1 MKRYIYLIP
10 LSLSLIILDLIV
22 RYNNINI
29 FGIFINNYNISYISL
44 IISIIL
50 IFNEIRGKLLYLS
63 IILFYALILL
73 IYYFHL
79 NVISPLFNLINSLLT
94 LDIIKYFIN
103 VNTLIFIIDLILISL
118 TIKLFPK
125 DKQKSD
131 LFIGLILMI
140 VSISVMLL

>member
-1 MKRYIYLIP
+1 MKRYIYLIS